1 MKIKKQMTV
10 KSTRGGN
17 AAGGATIADRFKIDT
32 GANNASKNAAPASV
46 KVAFF
51 AAFVAFC
58 LLGGMVWFLYQNLE
72 FQKVVMVED

>member
-10 KSTRGGN
+10 KTARPG
-17 AAGGATIADRFKIDT
+17 AAVGGATIADRFKIDPT
-32 GANNASKNAAPASV
+32 AGKAQNGSSSASA

-51 AAFVAFC
+51 AALIAFG
-58 LLGGMVWFLYQNLE
+58 LLGGMVWFLYQTVE

>member
-10 KSTRGGN
+10 KTTRPGSAG
-17 AAGGATIADRFKIDT
+17 GGATIADRFKIDQ
-32 GANNASKNAAPASV
+32 APAKASNGGSSASA

-51 AAFVAFC
+51 AALIAFA
-58 LLGGMVWFLYQNLE
+58 LLGGMVWFLYQTVE